1 VAEHAVSNLPLVHT
15 DRTDSGQRGRQR
27 DPSVEGR
34 VLEAATQELAEKGFE
49 AFSVRSV
56 ARRSGVSRP
65 SLLLRWPDKD
75 SLILETLASISE
87 WPSTDPAGGLLDE
100 LSTLVRGIVNLL
112 DPTTIAIQMRLIADA
127 SSHPQLFA
135 AFQHKVM
142 SSAGHQL
149 ADVLERAIAR
159 GELADGIDCRW
170 AADALVGV
178 VFLRTIASPELRP
191 LSAAAQR
198 RLIDS
203 MMSTV
208 REGARPLSAQ

>member
-1 VAEHAVSNLPLVHT
+1 MAQPAVSNLPLVPN
-15 DRTDSGQRGRQR
+15 RTDSSQRGRQR
-27 DPSVEGR
+27 DPSVEHR
-34 VLEAATQELAEKGFE
+34 VVEAATQELAEKGFE

-65 SLLLRWPDKD
+65 SLMLRWPDKD
-75 SLILETLASISE
+75 SLILETLTSISE
-87 WPSTDPAGGLLDE
+87 WPSTDPEGGLRDE
-100 LSTLVRGIVNLL
+100 LSTLVRAMVDLL
-112 DPTTIAIQMRLIADA
+112 DPTTIAIQLRLIADA
-127 SSHPQLFA
+127 SRHPMLFA

-149 ADVLERAIAR
+149 ADLLERAVAR
-159 GELADGIDCRW
+159 GELGEGIDCRW

-191 LSAAAQR
+191 LSTAAQS

-203 MMSTV
+203 MISTV
-208 REGARPLSAQ
+208 REGTRPESAQ

>member
-1 VAEHAVSNLPLVHT
+1 MTAL
-15 DRTDSGQRGRQR
+15 TDSGQRGRQR
-27 DPSVEGR
+27 DPSVERR
-34 VLEAATQELAEKGFE
+34 VAEAAKQELAEKGFE

-75 SLILETLASISE
+75 SLIIETLASISE
-87 WPSTDPAGGLLDE
+87 WPTTDPAGGLRDE
-100 LSTLVRGIVNLL
+100 LATLVQGMVDLL
-112 DPTTIAIQMRLIADA
+112 DPTTMAIQLRLIADA
-127 SSHPQLFA
+127 SGHPKLFA

-149 ADVLERAIAR
+149 DGVLERAIAR
-159 GELADGIDCRW
+159 GELAEGIDCRW

-178 VFLRTIASPELRP
+178 VLLRTIASPALRP
-191 LSAAAQR
+191 LSAAAQS

-203 MMSTV
+203 MISTV
-208 REGARPLSAQ
+208 RAGGRSESVQ

>member
-1 VAEHAVSNLPLVHT
+1 MST

-27 DPSVEGR
+27 DPSVERR
-34 VLEAATQELAEKGFE
+34 VVRAATEELAEKGFE

-65 SLLLRWPDKD
+65 SLALRWPDKD
-75 SLILETLASISE
+75 SLIIDTLASISE
-87 WPSTDPAGGLLDE
+87 WPSTDPAGGLRDG
-100 LSTLVRGIVNLL
+100 LSTLVGGMVNLL
-112 DPTTIAIQMRLIADA
+112 DPTTMAIQLRLIADA
-127 SSHPQLFA
+127 SRYPKLFA

-149 ADVLERAIAR
+149 ADLLERAVAR
-159 GELADGIDCRW
+159 GELPEGIDCRW

-178 VFLRTIASPELRP
+178 VFLRTIGSPGLRP
-191 LSAAAQR
+191 LSAAAQS

-203 MMSTV
+203 MISTV
-208 REGARPLSAQ
+208 GGGGDGGGGGGG

>member
-1 VAEHAVSNLPLVHT
+1 MSVTAAT
-15 DRTDSGQRGRQR
+15 DTAQRGRQR
-27 DPSVEGR
+27 DPSVERR
-34 VLEAATQELAEKGFE
+34 VAEAAKQELAEKGFE

-75 SLILETLASISE
+75 TLIIETLASISE
-87 WPSTDPAGGLLDE
+87 WPSTDPAGGLRDE
-100 LSTLVRGIVNLL
+100 LSTLVRAMVDLL
-112 DPTTIAIQMRLIADA
+112 DPTTMAIQLRLIADA
-127 SSHPQLFA
+127 SRHPKLFA

-149 ADVLERAIAR
+149 VGVLERAVAR
-159 GELADGIDCRW
+159 GELAEGIDCRW

-178 VFLRTIASPELRP
+178 VFLRTIGAPELRP
-191 LSAAAQR
+191 LSAAAQS

-203 MMSTV
+203 LLATV
-208 REGARPLSAQ
+208 RGGELGY

>member
-1 VAEHAVSNLPLVHT
+1 MAAPRVQD
-15 DRTDSGQRGRQR
+15 DRADAGQRGRQR
-27 DPSVEGR
+27 DPSVERR
-34 VLEAATQELAEKGFE
+34 VVQAATQELAEKGFE

-75 SLILETLASISE
+75 SLIIETLATISE
-87 WPSTDPAGGLLDE
+87 WPSTDPAGGLRDE
-100 LSTLVRGIVNLL
+100 LSTLVRGIVDLL
-112 DPTTIAIQMRLIADA
+112 DPTTIAIQLRLIADA
-127 SSHPQLFA
+127 SRHPKLFA

-149 ADVLERAIAR
+149 TDVLERAIVR
-159 GELADGIDCRW
+159 GELAEGIDCRW

-178 VFLRTIASPELRP
+178 VFIRTIGSPEQRP
-191 LSAAAQR
+191 LSTAAQS

-203 MMSTV
+203 MMATV
-208 REGARPLSAQ
+208 RGGGRSAPAY

>member
-1 VAEHAVSNLPLVHT
+1 MTALA
-15 DRTDSGQRGRQR
+15 DSGQRGRQR
-27 DPSVEGR
+27 DPSVERR
-34 VLEAATQELAEKGFE
+34 VTEAAKQELAEKGFE

-75 SLILETLASISE
+75 SLIIETLASISE
-87 WPSTDPAGGLLDE
+87 WPDTDPTGGLRDE
-100 LSTLVRGIVNLL
+100 LATLVRGMVDLL
-112 DPTTIAIQMRLIADA
+112 DPTTMAIQLRLIADA
-127 SSHPQLFA
+127 SRHPKLFA

-149 ADVLERAIAR
+149 DGVLERAVAR
-159 GELADGIDCRW
+159 GELAEGIDCRW

-191 LSAAAQR
+191 LSAAAQS

-203 MMSTV
+203 MLSTV
-208 REGARPLSAQ
+208 RAGDGPRSTR